1 KREREGIMK
10 KILVI
15 EDDPEMRRNL
25 TTILRLEK
33 FHPLAAE
40 NGRIGVELAKK
51 EKPDLILCDVMMPEL
66 DGYGVIAALHADAGT
81 VTIPFIFLTAKGE
94 KPDVRAGMNL
104 GADDYLTK
112 PVAKTDLL
120 AAIRSRLERA
130 TQQAVPEFKP
140 NFESARPLEN
150 VLGLTPRVAESLLW
164 LAQGKTNAEIAIILG
179 NSESTVK
186 KHVLEI
192 FQKLGVETRT
202 AASLRALEVLSSPAA
217 RDSR

>member
-1 KREREGIMK
+1 MK

-15 EDDPEMRRNL
+15 EDEPEMRRNL

-33 FHPLAAE
+33 FQPLPAA
-40 NGRIGVELAKK
+40 NGRLGIELAKK

-66 DGYGVIAALHADAGT
+66 DGYGVIASLRADPET

-94 KPDVRAGMNL
+94 KPDIRAGMNL

-112 PVAKTDLL
+112 PVAKPDLL

-130 TQQAVPEFKP
+130 VQQAVPEFKP
-140 NFESARPLEN
+140 NFESAKPLEE

-164 LAQGKTNAEIAIILG
+164 LAQGKTNGEIATILG

-192 FQKLGVETRT
+192 FIKLGVETRT

-217 RDSR
+217 RG

>member
-1 KREREGIMK
+1 MK
-10 KILVI
+10 TILVI
-15 EDDPEMRRNL
+15 EDEPEMRRNL

-33 FHPLAAE
+33 FHPLPAA
-40 NGRIGVELAKK
+40 NGHIGVQLAKK
-51 EKPDLILCDVMMPEL
+51 EKPDLILCDVMMTEL
-66 DGYGVIAALHADAGT
+66 DGYGVIAALRADAET

-94 KPDVRAGMNL
+94 KPDIRTGMNL

-112 PVAKTDLL
+112 PVAKADLL

-130 TQQAVPEFKP
+130 VQQTVPEFKP
-140 NFESARPLEN
+140 NFRSARPLEK
-150 VLGLTPRVAESLLW
+150 VLGLTPRVAETLLW
-164 LAQGKTNAEIAIILG
+164 LAQGKTNGEIATILC

-192 FQKLGVETRT
+192 FNKLGVETRT

-217 RDSR
+217 HR

>member
-1 KREREGIMK
+1 MK
-10 KILVI
+10 TILVI
-15 EDDPEMRRNL
+15 EDEPEMRRNL

-33 FHPLAAE
+33 FHPLPAA
-40 NGRIGVELAKK
+40 NGHIGVQLAKR
-51 EKPDLILCDVMMPEL
+51 EKPDLILCDVMMTEL
-66 DGYGVIAALHADAGT
+66 DGYGVIAALRADAET

-94 KPDVRAGMNL
+94 KPDIRTGMNL

-112 PVAKTDLL
+112 PVAKADLL

-130 TQQAVPEFKP
+130 VQQAVPEFKP
-140 NFESARPLEN
+140 NFRSARPLEK
-150 VLGLTPRVAESLLW
+150 VLGLTPRVAETLLW
-164 LAQGKTNAEIAIILG
+164 LAQGKTNGEIAIILC

-192 FQKLGVETRT
+192 FNKLGVETRT

-217 RDSR
+217 HR

>member
-1 KREREGIMK
+1 MK

-15 EDDPEMRRNL
+15 EDEPEMRRNL
-25 TTILRLEK
+25 TTILRLEN
-33 FHPLAAE
+33 FQPLPAA
-40 NGRIGVELAKK
+40 NGRIGIELAKK
-51 EKPDLILCDVMMPEL
+51 EKPDLVLCDVMMPEL
-66 DGYGVIAALHADAGT
+66 DGYGVIAALRADPET

-94 KPDVRAGMNL
+94 KPDIRAGMNL

-112 PVAKTDLL
+112 PVAKPDLL

-130 TQQAVPEFKP
+130 VQQAVPEFKP
-140 NFESARPLEN
+140 NFESAKPLEE

-164 LAQGKTNAEIAIILG
+164 LAQGKTNGEIATILG

-192 FQKLGVETRT
+192 FTKLGVETRT

-217 RDSR
+217 RG

>member
-1 KREREGIMK
+1 MK
-10 KILVI
+10 TILVI

-33 FHPLAAE
+33 FHPLPAA
-40 NGRIGVELAKK
+40 NGRVGVQLAKT
-51 EKPDLILCDVMMPEL
+51 EKPDLILCDVMMTEM
-66 DGYGVIAALHADAGT
+66 DGYGVIAALRADAET

-94 KPDVRAGMNL
+94 KPDIRTGMNL

-112 PVAKTDLL
+112 PVAKADLL

-130 TQQAVPEFKP
+130 VQQTVPEFKP
-140 NFESARPLEN
+140 NFRSARPLEK
-150 VLGLTPRVAESLLW
+150 VLGLTPRVAETLLW
-164 LAQGKTNAEIAIILG
+164 LAQGKTNGEIATILC

-192 FQKLGVETRT
+192 FNKLGVETRT

-217 RDSR
+217 HG